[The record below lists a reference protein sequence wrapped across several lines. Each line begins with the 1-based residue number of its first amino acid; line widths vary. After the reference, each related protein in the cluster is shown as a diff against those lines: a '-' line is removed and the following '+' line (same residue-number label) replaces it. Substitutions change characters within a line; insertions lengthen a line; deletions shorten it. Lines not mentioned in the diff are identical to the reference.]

1 MEDIR
6 DTIINKFSKKIKW
19 FIIIGLFCAL
29 FNVIVCTGLYF
40 YMPNGE
46 FRLFLTSLV
55 FKDPE
60 MFVYIFPLS
69 FFVVLLT
76 FVLDGFLIL
85 VLGYFLLFCILSVPL
100 AISGFVLIFDKI
112 ALYIVRKVW
121 KREKV
126 VILNTNTYAKNKCN
140 VLLVTFI
147 TVIGFILLTNIVI
160 YHLIDLY
167 IPSIKPYMP
176 IMSFNMFITIIVQTV
191 LCIYTFRLKNN
202 FDKASK
208 QKIVNYF
215 GME

>member
-1 MEDIR
+1 MKDIR
-6 DTIINKFSKKIKW
+6 DTIINIFSKKIKW

-29 FNVIVCTGLYF
+29 FNVIVCTSLHF

-46 FRLFLTSLV
+46 FIFLLTSLV

-60 MFVYIFPLS
+60 MFVYIFPIS
-69 FFVVLLT
+69 I
-76 FVLDGFLIL
+76 FVLIFTILLDIILIL
-85 VLGYFLLFCILSVPL
+85 ILGWCLLICILFVPI

-140 VLLVTFI
+140 ILLVTFI

-160 YHLIDLY
+160 YQLIDLY

-176 IMSFNMFITIIVQTV
+176 IMSFNMIITILVQTG
-191 LCIYTFRLKNN
+191 LCIYTFILKNN

-215 GME
+215 RR

>member
-46 FRLFLTSLV
+46 FRYLLTSLV

-69 FFVVLLT
+69 FFVLIFTILLDT
-76 FVLDGFLIL
+76 FLIL
-85 VLGYFLLFCILSVPL
+85 VLGCFLLFCILFVPL

-176 IMSFNMFITIIVQTV
+176 IMSFNMFITIIVQTG

>member
-1 MEDIR
+1 MKDIR

-29 FNVIVCTGLYF
+29 FNVIVVTGLYF

-46 FRLFLTSLV
+46 FRFLLTSLV

-69 FFVVLLT
+69 IFILILT
-76 FVLDGFLIL
+76 FFLDIIILQLLVVSAFFSIFLTP
-85 VLGYFLLFCILSVPL
+85 V

-121 KREKV
+121 KRQKV

-140 VLLVTFI
+140 ILLVTFI

-167 IPSIKPYMP
+167 ITSIKLYMP
-176 IMSFNMFITIIVQTV
+176 VIDLNMFFTIIVQTI
-191 LCIYTFRLKNN
+191 LCIYTLKLKRDYN
-202 FDKASK
+202 KQSK
-208 QKIVNYF
+208 KEVINYF
-215 GME
+215 RRY

>member
-1 MEDIR
+1 MKDIR
-6 DTIINKFSKKIKW
+6 DTIINKFSKKTKW

-29 FNVIVCTGLYF
+29 FNVIVCTSFNF

-46 FRLFLTSLV
+46 FIFLLTSLV

-69 FFVVLLT
+69 I
-76 FVLDGFLIL
+76 FVLIFTILLDTILIL
-85 VLGYFLLFCILSVPL
+85 ILGWCLLICILFVPI

-140 VLLVTFI
+140 ILLVTFI

-160 YHLIDLY
+160 YHLIYLY

-176 IMSFNMFITIIVQTV
+176 IMSFNMIITILVQTG
-191 LCIYTFRLKNN
+191 LCIYTFILKNN
-202 FDKASK
+202 FDKDSK

-215 GME
+215 RR